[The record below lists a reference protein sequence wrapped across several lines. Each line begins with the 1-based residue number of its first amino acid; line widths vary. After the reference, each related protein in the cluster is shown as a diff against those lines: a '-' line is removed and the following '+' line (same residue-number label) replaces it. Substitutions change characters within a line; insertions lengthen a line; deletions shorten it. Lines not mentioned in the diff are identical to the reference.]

1 MIVASTPPPPPGARK
16 YAMVLI
22 TYVACA
28 SFHASREAYV
38 AVKGDFQRHLH
49 FPTQLLGLLD
59 TTFLVCYGVGL
70 LFSGSIGARFGNKT
84 VASVGLAA
92 TAAVLA
98 THGFLSKGWLTAA
111 PRDADEAWAQ
121 GLSLYVPL
129 VALNGLVQS
138 LGFPNLVAVTSGWV
152 DPTQR
157 GLVLGLWSTTG
168 AAGDIIGLNVATAFL
183 EGGGLF
189 VADGVLRRRGLPR
202 FHDRGA
208 LFFRGGQERKTT

>member
-70 LFSGSIGARFGNKT
+70 LFSGM
-84 VASVGLAA
+84 
-92 TAAVLA
+92 
-98 THGFLSKGWLTAA
+98 
-111 PRDADEAWAQ
+111 
-121 GLSLYVPL
+121 
-129 VALNGLVQS
+129 
-138 LGFPNLVAVTSGWV
+138 
-152 DPTQR
+152 
-157 GLVLGLWSTTG
+157 
-168 AAGDIIGLNVATAFL
+168 
-183 EGGGLF
+183 
-189 VADGVLRRRGLPR
+189 LP
-202 FHDRGA
+202 
-208 LFFRGGQERKTT
+208 